1 MASSIEA
8 LNLNMGDKTSLEE
21 AKASS
26 QKGPCHRTSR
36 SWTGCSFTL
45 PTISE
50 DNEVFSGADTGAHI
64 CSGQV
69 TSRTLPNPT
78 QELLVA
84 SLVDSGG
91 PFAVAVASGL
101 GPDEACESSVC
112 KKENSKQ
119 YSSFL
124 RSLRLAFDVQ

>member
-8 LNLNMGDKTSLEE
+8 LDLNLGDKRSLEE
-21 AKASS
+21 AKASAR
-26 QKGPCHRTSR
+26 KGPCHR
-36 SWTGCSFTL
+36 TGCSFTL
-45 PTISE
+45 PPISE
-50 DNEVFSGADTGAHI
+50 DNEVFSGADSGAHI

-69 TSRTLPNPT
+69 TSCTLPNPT

-112 KKENSKQ
+112 KEEKSEQ

-124 RSLRLAFDVQ
+124 RSLRLAFNVQ